1 MILGLF
7 GGLCLWDRSA
17 QAQRRIRPPIDYEG
31 MEEVADTGVSLPND
45 REARRIIEAVNDYI
59 GKKDWD
65 VVARSL
71 QYLLEKPEDSFFEV
85 KRKKDDKEYTTRI
98 SIRVEAN
105 RLVGSLPPDGLE
117 TYRQKFGQAAKRML
131 QEGMDKNDPY
141 ILSKVATQYLHTESG
156 MSALN
161 LLGNYFLDR
170 GNYQA
175 ASGRFRQMLDLLE
188 KEKPEAKKEVEP
200 KIMFKA
206 ALAFK
211 RFGDSEMA
219 ERIWKQLAELVKDKG
234 LTIGKQSFTLDQLR
248 AELDRHAEL
257 SGLTVINYNIYRG
270 DPSRTAQGVGGTP
283 FLEPLWK
290 YDMINRQPPFQIQN
304 SPDWEAGADWVEKK
318 IKAAQDVIARS
329 PQKNRAMLPGF
340 FPVAASNRLIFRTFD
355 GVSAVAIKDDPG
367 VGIKAGE
374 VAWAHPCDVSLQM
387 MVGDASGR
395 ATLEGWMTQY
405 YMQAGQILT
414 GILFENAQVGTLSH
428 DNQFVYFVE
437 DMAVPPHPN
446 MVQYGFNGNPAAF
459 GNFSERVMFSKLK
472 AVDLESGCLKWEI
485 GEYKFTNKPMAFAPG
500 IRPALI
506 GPGGAQGAPGVP
518 GQPEKP
524 KEDPPPKPFVVP
536 QLPVGKTEFVNAFDE
551 LKDSYFLGPPLPMGG
566 KIYLL
571 CENAGELRLVCINPK
586 NVKESKSKKK
596 IQLPNG
602 QGAEVAAGEGPEI
615 VWMQPLGTASN
626 KLTLDTLRR
635 IQPAHLAYNDGIL
648 ICPTNA
654 GAIVA
659 VDILSQSLAWA
670 YTYRNKPQTP
680 EPNGQPQPNLPKG
693 AFRGDIYQ
701 PVNLQ
706 NERWYTSAPAISN
719 GRVVFTAHDTNSVHC
734 ISLRDG
740 DELWTAPRA
749 AGDLYMAGVFNGKVL
764 IVGKDTIRALDLHD
778 GKKVWEE
785 RIGTPSGQGVASN
798 NHYYLPLR
806 SGVSSREPEICAI
819 DISTGKAIHTKSR
832 RHDVPGNLLFYEG
845 DIFSQGIYTVS
856 AYPQLQF
863 KLAEM
868 NARLEKNPKDPVGLI
883 DRGELRLD
891 KGELI
896 PAITD
901 LRTALDCQPPTELRA
916 KARLKLYEA
925 LTETFQ
931 KDFDKAEEYLSLYQD
946 LCLKEVSPEEKV
958 KRQSNYLCLLGKG
971 REHQGKLVDAFDAY
985 MEFGQL
991 NGGKEL
997 VPSIDEP
1004 GTMAAPDVWARGR
1017 ILAMISKAS
1026 PEQKKPLEDRI
1037 AKQWESVKDTGDLEK
1052 IRGFVK
1058 VFGSISKAG
1067 EQARLQLCEHL
1078 MTKGAAED
1086 LRDAE
1091 LQLDLLS
1098 LTANDRALA
1107 AQATEALARLM
1118 IRRGELRDAVPF
1130 YQKLGSEFA
1139 EVKLKDG
1146 RTGAEIYNELI
1157 TDKRLLPFLA
1167 PGQEVWNFRLKGEL
1181 VSGPNTVNAQN
1192 AFFTFIPDGELL
1204 PIYQRYQF
1212 VMDTNAPARGT
1223 NNNWQLRMV
1232 DKITGEVVMK
1242 ESELQPNY
1250 YLLNNNNMGA
1260 SAMHHFAQAR
1270 GHLLVLTLQHM
1281 VYAFD
1286 LVARKKLWE
1295 YNLFGDNAFLNQN
1308 VQQTIQQADGS
1319 MQLVYADGLKLRIGQ
1334 NAVVE
1339 SSYVCMPERDGLV
1352 AVDPILGKKKKLWSK
1367 EMATGGFLFG
1377 DATHVFIV
1385 ELRDDGRP
1393 GATKAV
1399 RAADGV
1405 VVPVPD
1411 FSKQFDPAHRIRI
1424 IGRNLLV
1431 FDDEDGKKVLRLYD
1445 VLTGKDVWKQEFA
1458 ANSIALR
1465 SEDPS
1470 LAGALE
1476 PNGDVTVINLNTRKV
1491 LMKFINKDSDPLL
1504 QLRPEQLTNLQEVH
1518 LLNDR
1523 EHFYLLL
1530 NKAPEQ
1536 GVNVI
1541 PYVMNGLR
1549 STRLHGTLAAFE
1561 REKASLDWFNPV
1573 ENQWVL
1579 LDQFQDL
1586 PIIICTSHFTRYNNN
1601 GLEKQEARIEA
1612 FDKKTGSLA
1621 IHPDRQKVTPNG
1633 QFYSMSAD
1641 PRTGVIE
1648 LLRYDLKVRFAPEN
1662 STAGS
1667 PASKSDTLP
1676 STGAQRVPPA
1686 IRPIRVQMQL
1696 APAQVVPIPIQL
1708 APPAAPAPVPKKE

>member
-1 MILGLF
+1 MSITRRILSVLAILGLF
-7 GGLCLWDRSA
+7 GSLCLWNRQV
-17 QAQRRIRPPIDYEG
+17 QAQRRIRPPVDYDG
-31 MEEVADTGVSLPND
+31 MEEASDTGVSLPND
-45 REARRIIEAVNDYI
+45 REAKRIIEAVNDYI

-131 QEGMDKNDPY
+131 QEGIDKNDPY
-141 ILSKVATQYLHTESG
+141 VLSKVATQYLHTDSG
-156 MSALN
+156 LAALN

-175 ASGRFRQMLDLLE
+175 ASGRFRQMLDLM
-188 KEKPEAKKEVEP
+188 KDEKPEKKKEVEP

-211 RFGDSEMA
+211 RFGDSNMA
-219 ERIWKQLAELVKDKG
+219 EDIWKQLAELVKDKG
-234 LTIGKQSFTLDQLR
+234 LTIGKQTFTLEQLR

-290 YDMINRQPPFQIQN
+290 YDMINRQAPFGVQN
-304 SPDWEAGADWVEKK
+304 SDWEGGADWVEKK
-318 IKAAQDVIARS
+318 IKAAQDVIGRS

-340 FPVAASNRLIFRTFD
+340 FPIAAANRLIFRTYN
-355 GVSAVAIKDDPG
+355 GVCAVAIKDDPKAG
-367 VGIKAGE
+367 FKAGE
-374 VAWAHPCDVSLQM
+374 LDWASPCDVSLQM
-387 MVGDASGR
+387 MAGDASGR

-405 YMQAGQILT
+405 YMQVGQILT

-428 DNQFVYFVE
+428 DNQFVYVVE

-446 MVQYGFNGNPAAF
+446 MVQFGFNGNPAAF

-472 AVDLESGCLKWEI
+472 ALDLQSGSLKWEI
-485 GEYKFTNKPMAFAPG
+485 GEYKFSNKPMAFGPG
-500 IRPALI
+500 VRPALVAPG
-506 GPGGAQGAPGVP
+506 GPGLPGAPKP
-518 GQPEKP
+518 PEAP
-524 KEDPPPKPFVVP
+524 KEEAPKPFVVP
-536 QLPVGKTEFVNAFDE
+536 QLPTGKAEFVNAFDE
-551 LKDSYFLGPPLPMGG
+551 LKDSYFLGPPLPLGG
-566 KIYLL
+566 KIYVLA
-571 CENAGELRLVCINPK
+571 ENAGELRLVCMDPK

-596 IQLPNG
+596 TQLTDG
-602 QGAEVAAGEGPEI
+602 KTAEVPAGEGPEI

-626 KLTLDTLRR
+626 KLTMDTLRR

-670 YTYRNKPQTP
+670 YTYRNKPQQP
-680 EPNGQPQPNLPKG
+680 EPNAQGQQPGMPRG
-693 AFRGDIYQ
+693 FRGDIYQ
-701 PVNLQ
+701 QVNLQ
-706 NERWYTSAPAISN
+706 NERWYTSAPAISD
-719 GRVVFTAHDTNSVHC
+719 GRVVFTAHDTNAVHC
-734 ISLRDG
+734 LSLRDG
-740 DELWTAPRA
+740 NELWTAPRA

-764 IVGKDTIRALDLHD
+764 IVGKDSIRALDLKD
-778 GKKVWEE
+778 GGKKVWEE
-785 RIGTPSGQGVASN
+785 RIGMPSGQGVAAN
-798 NHYYLPLR
+798 NHYYLPLKN
-806 SGVSSREPEICAI
+806 GVSSPEPEICAI
-819 DISTGKAIHTKSR
+819 DINTGKAIHTKSR
-832 RHDVPGNLLFYEG
+832 RHEVPGNLLFYEG

-856 AYPQLQF
+856 AFPQLQS
-863 KLAEM
+863 KLTEM
-868 NARLEKNPKDPVGLI
+868 NARLEKNPKDPVGLL

-891 KGELI
+891 KGELV
-896 PAITD
+896 PAIAD
-901 LRTALDCQPPTELRA
+901 LRTALDCQPPAELRT
-916 KARLKLYEA
+916 KARQKLYEA
-925 LTETFQ
+925 LTEIFQ
-931 KDFDKAEEYLSLYQD
+931 KDFNKAEEFLSLYQD
-946 LCLKEVSPEEKV
+946 LCLKEVSGEEKV

-1026 PEQKKPLEDRI
+1026 PEQKKPLEERI
-1037 AKQWESVKDTGDLEK
+1037 ARQWASVKDTGDLEK

-1067 EQARLQLCEHL
+1067 EEARLQLCEQL
-1078 MTKGAAED
+1078 MTKGTPED

-1139 EVKLKDG
+1139 DVKLKDG

-1167 PGQEVWNFRLKGEL
+1167 PGQEVWNFRLRGEL
-1181 VSGPNTVNAQN
+1181 VAGANTVNGQN
-1192 AFFTFIPDGELL
+1192 AFFTFVPDGELL
-1204 PIYQRYQF
+1204 PIFQRYQF
-1212 VMDTNAPARGT
+1212 VIDTNTPSRT
-1223 NNNWQLRMV
+1223 NNAAWQLRMI

-1250 YLLNNNNMGA
+1250 YLLNNNTAGA

-1295 YNLFGDNAFLNQN
+1295 YNLFGENAFVNQN
-1308 VQQTIQQADGS
+1308 VQQTIQQPDGS
-1319 MQLVYADGLKLRIGQ
+1319 MQIVYADGMRLRIGQ

-1339 SSYVCMPERDGLV
+1339 SSYICLPERDGLV

-1367 EMATGGFLFG
+1367 TMPTSGFLFG
-1377 DATHVFIV
+1377 DATHVFIA
-1385 ELRDDGRP
+1385 EMGDDGRP

-1405 VVPVPD
+1405 TVPVPD
-1411 FSKQFDPAHRIRI
+1411 FSKQFDPAHRLRI

-1431 FDDEDGKKVLRLYD
+1431 FDDQDGKKVLRLYD

-1458 ANSIALR
+1458 ANSIALH

-1491 LMKFINKDSDPLL
+1491 VMKYVNKDSDPLA
-1504 QLRPEQLTNLQEVH
+1504 QLKPEQLANLQEVH

-1523 EHFYLLL
+1523 ERFYLLL
-1530 NKAPEQ
+1530 NKTPEQ

-1549 STRLHGTLAAFE
+1549 STRLHGTLVAFD
-1561 REKASLDWFNPV
+1561 REKASLEWSNPV

-1586 PIIICTSHFTRYNNN
+1586 PVIICTSHFTRFNNN
-1601 GLEKQEARIEA
+1601 GLERQEARIEA
-1612 FDKKTGSLA
+1612 FDKKTGTLA

-1633 QFYSMSAD
+1633 QFYAMHTD
-1641 PRTGVIE
+1641 PRTGIIE
-1648 LLRYDLKVRFAPEN
+1648 LLRYDLKVR
-1662 STAGS
+1662 
-1667 PASKSDTLP
+1667 
-1676 STGAQRVPPA
+1676 
-1686 IRPIRVQMQL
+1686 
-1696 APAQVVPIPIQL
+1696 
-1708 APPAAPAPVPKKE
+1708 